1 MSKHSKQKTEWP
13 TKTKSKICTK
23 HSSFLAAPFFNK
35 VATRPRHRG
44 KAPHAHG
51 ILMQPAATV
60 QHHAQ
65 GPCGSGFSRQGGPK
79 NGICHV
85 EQIVKQTLTTFTSNM
100 ITMKT
105 PMICSIQTW
114 IKMIK
119 GVVESC
125 IYKRKKVIVFLLKW
139 ANSIEVSN
147 HIFEM
152 H

>member
-1 MSKHSKQKTEWP
+1 
-13 TKTKSKICTK
+13 
-23 HSSFLAAPFFNK
+23 
-35 VATRPRHRG
+35 
-44 KAPHAHG
+44 
-51 ILMQPAATV
+51 
-60 QHHAQ
+60 
-65 GPCGSGFSRQGGPK
+65 
-79 NGICHV
+79 
-85 EQIVKQTLTTFTSNM
+85 M